1 MRHIAPW
8 FGAFRSLT
16 ILWRYGRMNRLGNLR
31 PLLFLLILAI
41 LGLIILQGIWPR
53 GEVRV
58 GYSDFVRWVKE
69 GRVAEVIIKGSTIK
83 GILKTGETFI
93 TTVDPQYENPVE
105 LLDQYKVPRRYEVTG
120 EGSLLWQFI
129 LWTIVPI
136 ALLVA
141 VWLWFMRRMQAGG
154 GALSF
159 AQSRAKLVTKEY
171 TRVTFKDVAGIDEV
185 IEEVKEIVDYLKN
198 PGRFARLGAR
208 VPKGILLVGP
218 PGTGKTLLAR
228 AIAGEANVPFF
239 SISGSD
245 FVEMFVG
252 VGAARVR
259 DMFQKAKQNAP
270 CIIFIDEID
279 AVGRKRGAGIGGGH
293 DEREQTL
300 NQLLA
305 EMDGFEGNSGVIVL
319 AATNRP
325 DVLDPALLR
334 PGRFDRKIVVPL
346 PDVRGRKAI
355 LEVHTRD
362 KKLAPDVDLEVLAK
376 RTPGF
381 AGADLANLCNEA
393 ALLAARQNKDYIE
406 MSDFEE
412 ALDRVLMG
420 LKRQGMYISDEEKR
434 IIAYHESGHAL
445 LSKVL
450 PHADPVHK
458 VTIIPRGKG
467 ALGATVPLPTEDRY
481 ILTKTQLL
489 DRITMLFGG
498 RAAEELVMGQASTG
512 AQDDLKQATELAKR
526 MVVEFGMSEDVGPLS
541 LAEERVNVFL
551 GEEIVKSEE
560 HSEELNA
567 VIDREIRRIV
577 EECYTRA
584 RSLLAQYREALD
596 KLAAEL
602 LSRETLDGTE
612 IDEILAGLIPAP
624 AS

>member
-1 MRHIAPW
+1 
-8 FGAFRSLT
+8 
-16 ILWRYGRMNRLGNLR
+16 MNQLRNLR

-41 LGLIILQGIWPR
+41 LGLIILQGIRPR
-53 GEVRV
+53 EEAKV

-83 GILKTGETFI
+83 GILKTGETFT

>member
-1 MRHIAPW
+1 
-8 FGAFRSLT
+8 
-16 ILWRYGRMNRLGNLR
+16 MNQLRNLR

-41 LGLIILQGIWPR
+41 LGLIILQGIRPR
-53 GEVRV
+53 EEAKV

-83 GILKTGETFI
+83 GILKTGETFT

-129 LWTIVPI
+129 FWTIVPI

>member
-1 MRHIAPW
+1 
-8 FGAFRSLT
+8 
-16 ILWRYGRMNRLGNLR
+16 MNRLRSLR
-31 PLLFLLILAI
+31 PLTFLVILVI

-58 GYSDFVRWVKE
+58 GYSDFVRWVKD

-83 GILKTGETFI
+83 GILKTGETFT
-93 TTVDPQYENPVE
+93 TTVDPQYENPVD
-105 LLDQYKVPRRYEVTG
+105 LLDQYKVPRRYEVAG
-120 EGSLLWQFI
+120 EGSLFWQFI
-129 LWTIVPI
+129 LWTIVPV
-136 ALLVA
+136 ALLIG
-141 VWLWFMRRMQAGG
+141 VWLWFMRRMQTGG

-171 TRVTFKDVAGIDEV
+171 TKVTFKDVAGIDEV

-198 PGRFARLGAR
+198 PSRFARLGAR

-305 EMDGFEGNSGVIVL
+305 EMDGFEGNAGVIVL

-445 LSKVL
+445 LSKLL

-481 ILTKTQLL
+481 ILTKAQLL
-489 DRITMLFGG
+489 DRITVLFGG
-498 RAAEELVMGQASTG
+498 RAAEEIVAGQASTG
-512 AQDDLKQATELAKR
+512 AFDDLKQATELAKK
-526 MVVEFGMSEDVGPLS
+526 MVVEYGMSEEVGPLS
-541 LAEERVNVFL
+541 LAEERLNVFL

-567 VIDREIRRIV
+567 IIDREIRRIV
-577 EECYTRA
+577 EECYRRA
-584 RSLLAQYREALD
+584 RSLLTQYREALD
-596 KLAAEL
+596 KLAGEL
-602 LSRETLDGTE
+602 LARETLDGSE
-612 IDEILAGLIPAP
+612 IDEILADLTPSP

>member
-1 MRHIAPW
+1 MDRL
-8 FGAFRSLT
+8 RS
-16 ILWRYGRMNRLGNLR
+16 LR
-31 PLLFLLILAI
+31 PLTFLVILVI
-41 LGLIILQGIWPR
+41 LGLIVLQGIWPR
-53 GEVRV
+53 GEVEV

-69 GRVAEVIIKGSTIK
+69 GRVAQVIIKGSTIK
-83 GILKTGETFI
+83 GFLVTGETFV

-105 LLDQYKVPRRYEVTG
+105 LLDKYGVPRRYEVAG
-120 EGSLLWQFI
+120 EGTLFWQFL
-129 LWTIVPI
+129 LWTIVPV
-136 ALLVA
+136 ALLA
-141 VWLWFMRRMQAGG
+141 GVWLWFMRRMQTGG

-159 AQSRAKLVTKEY
+159 AQSRAKLITKEY
-171 TRVTFKDVAGIDEV
+171 TKVTFKDVAGIDEV

-208 VPKGILLVGP
+208 VPKGILLVGA

-305 EMDGFEGNSGVIVL
+305 EMDGFESNTGVIVL

-420 LKRQGMYISDEEKR
+420 LKRQGMYISEEEKR
-434 IIAYHESGHAL
+434 VIAYHESGHAL
-445 LSKVL
+445 LSKLL

-481 ILTKTQLL
+481 ILTRSQLL
-489 DRITMLFGG
+489 DRITVLFGG
-498 RAAEELVMGQASTG
+498 RAAEELEFGEISTG
-512 AQDDLKQATELAKR
+512 AHDDLKQATELAKK
-526 MVVEFGMSEDVGPLS
+526 MVVEYGMSEEVGPLS
-541 LAEERVNVFL
+541 LAEERMNVFL

-577 EECYTRA
+577 EECHRRA
-584 RSLLAQYREALD
+584 LDLLREHKGALDVLASELLA
-596 KLAAEL
+596 
-602 LSRETLDGTE
+602 RETLDGSE
-612 IDEILAGLIPAP
+612 IDEILSGLLPAP
-624 AS
+624 VR

>member
-1 MRHIAPW
+1 
-8 FGAFRSLT
+8 
-16 ILWRYGRMNRLGNLR
+16 MNRLGNLR

-83 GILKTGETFI
+83 GILKTGETFT

>member
-1 MRHIAPW
+1 
-8 FGAFRSLT
+8 
-16 ILWRYGRMNRLGNLR
+16 MNQLRNLR

-41 LGLIILQGIWPR
+41 LGLIILQGIRPR
-53 GEVRV
+53 EEAKV

-83 GILKTGETFI
+83 GILKTGETFT

-120 EGSLLWQFI
+120 EGSLLWQFV
-129 LWTIVPI
+129 LWTIIPI

-420 LKRQGMYISDEEKR
+420 LKRQGMYISEEEKR

>member
-1 MRHIAPW
+1 
-8 FGAFRSLT
+8 
-16 ILWRYGRMNRLGNLR
+16 MNQLRNLR

-41 LGLIILQGIWPR
+41 LGLIILQGIRPR
-53 GEVRV
+53 EEAKV

-83 GILKTGETFI
+83 GILKTGEIFI

-120 EGSLLWQFI
+120 EGSLLWQFV

-458 VTIIPRGKG
+458 VTIIPRGRG

-612 IDEILAGLIPAP
+612 IDEILAGLIPTP

>member
-1 MRHIAPW
+1 MDR
-8 FGAFRSLT
+8 FRSL
-16 ILWRYGRMNRLGNLR
+16 R
-31 PLLFLLILAI
+31 PLTFLVILII
-41 LGLIILQGIWPR
+41 LGLIVLQGIWPR

-58 GYSDFVRWVKE
+58 GYSDFVRWVKD
-69 GRVAEVIIKGSTIK
+69 GRIAEVIIKGNTIK

-105 LLDQYKVPRRYEVTG
+105 LLDQYGIPRSYEVAG
-120 EGSLLWQFI
+120 EGSLFWQFL
-129 LWTIVPI
+129 LWTIVPVV
-136 ALLVA
+136 LLVG
-141 VWLWFMRRMQAGG
+141 VWLWFMRRMQTGG

-171 TRVTFKDVAGIDEV
+171 TKVTFKDVAGIDEV

-208 VPKGILLVGP
+208 VPKGILLVGA

-305 EMDGFEGNSGVIVL
+305 EMDGFEGNTGVIVL

-362 KKLAPDVDLEVLAK
+362 KKLAPDVNLKVLAK

-420 LKRQGMYISDEEKR
+420 LKRQGMYISEEEKR
-434 IIAYHESGHAL
+434 TIAYHESGHAL
-445 LSKVL
+445 LSKL
-450 PHADPVHK
+450 LTHADPVHK

-481 ILTKTQLL
+481 ILTRSQLL
-489 DRITMLFGG
+489 DRITLLFGG
-498 RAAEELVMGQASTG
+498 RAAEELEFGEISTG
-512 AQDDLKQATELAKR
+512 AYDDLKQATELAKK
-526 MVVEFGMSEDVGPLS
+526 MVVEYGMSEEVGPLS
-541 LAEERVNVFL
+541 LAEERMNVFL

-577 EECYTRA
+577 EECHRRA
-584 RSLLAQYREALD
+584 GELLRKHKVALD

-602 LSRETLDGTE
+602 LARETLDGSE
-612 IDEILAGLIPAP
+612 IDEILSGLIPIP
-624 AS
+624 VK

>member
-1 MRHIAPW
+1 
-8 FGAFRSLT
+8 
-16 ILWRYGRMNRLGNLR
+16 
-31 PLLFLLILAI
+31 
-41 LGLIILQGIWPR
+41 
-53 GEVRV
+53 
-58 GYSDFVRWVKE
+58 
-69 GRVAEVIIKGSTIK
+69 
-83 GILKTGETFI
+83 
-93 TTVDPQYENPVE
+93 
-105 LLDQYKVPRRYEVTG
+105 
-120 EGSLLWQFI
+120 
-129 LWTIVPI
+129 
-136 ALLVA
+136 
-141 VWLWFMRRMQAGG
+141 
-154 GALSF
+154 
-159 AQSRAKLVTKEY
+159 
-171 TRVTFKDVAGIDEV
+171 
-185 IEEVKEIVDYLKN
+185 
-198 PGRFARLGAR
+198 
-208 VPKGILLVGP
+208 
-218 PGTGKTLLAR
+218 LLAR

-305 EMDGFEGNSGVIVL
+305 EMDGFEGNTGVIVL

-362 KKLAPDVDLEVLAK
+362 KKLAPDVNLKVLAK

-420 LKRQGMYISDEEKR
+420 LKRQGMYISEEEKR
-434 IIAYHESGHAL
+434 TIAYHESGHAL
-445 LSKVL
+445 LSKL
-450 PHADPVHK
+450 LTHADPVHK

-481 ILTKTQLL
+481 ILTRSQLL
-489 DRITMLFGG
+489 DRITLLFGG
-498 RAAEELVMGQASTG
+498 RAAEELEFGEISTG
-512 AQDDLKQATELAKR
+512 AYDDLKQATELAKK
-526 MVVEFGMSEDVGPLS
+526 MVVEYGMSEEVGPLS
-541 LAEERVNVFL
+541 LAEERMNVFL

-577 EECYTRA
+577 EECHRRA
-584 RSLLAQYREALD
+584 GELLRKHKVALD

-602 LSRETLDGTE
+602 LARETLDGSE
-612 IDEILAGLIPAP
+612 IDEILSGLIPIP
-624 AS
+624 VK

>member
-1 MRHIAPW
+1 
-8 FGAFRSLT
+8 
-16 ILWRYGRMNRLGNLR
+16 MNRLRNLR
-31 PLLFLLILAI
+31 PLTFLLILVV

-58 GYSDFVRWVKE
+58 GYSDFVRWVKD

-83 GILKTGETFI
+83 GILKTGETFT

-105 LLDQYKVPRRYEVTG
+105 LLDQYKVPRRYEVAG

-129 LWTIVPI
+129 LWTIVPV

-406 MSDFEE
+406 MTDFEE

-445 LSKVL
+445 LSKLL

-481 ILTKTQLL
+481 ILTKAQLL
-489 DRITMLFGG
+489 DRITVLFGG
-498 RAAEELVMGQASTG
+498 RAAEELVTGQASTG
-512 AQDDLKQATELAKR
+512 AHDDLKQATELAKR
-526 MVVEFGMSEDVGPLS
+526 MVVEFGMSEEVGPLS
-541 LAEERVNVFL
+541 LAEERMNVFL

-584 RSLLAQYREALD
+584 RSLLAQHRKALD
-596 KLAAEL
+596 KLAGEL

-612 IDEILAGLIPAP
+612 IDEVLSGLIPAP
-624 AS
+624 TS

>member
-1 MRHIAPW
+1 MD
-8 FGAFRSLT
+8 
-16 ILWRYGRMNRLGNLR
+16 RLRNVR
-31 PLLFLLILAI
+31 PLVFLVILAI
-41 LGLIILQGIWPR
+41 LGLIVLQGIWPR
-53 GEVRV
+53 HEARI

-69 GRVAEVIIKGSTIK
+69 GRVAEVIIKGDTVR
-83 GILKTGETFI
+83 GVLKTGETFT

-105 LLDQYKVPRRYEVTG
+105 LLKENGVHYSFERGDG
-120 EGSLLWQFI
+120 AALFWQFV
-129 LWTIVPI
+129 LWTVIPLA
-136 ALLVA
+136 ALFGL
-141 VWLWFMRRMQAGG
+141 WLWMMRRMQPGG
-154 GALSF
+154 GVLSF
-159 AQSRAKLVTKEY
+159 VQSRAKLVTKEY

-393 ALLAARQNKDYIE
+393 ALLAARQNKPYIE

-420 LKRQGMYISDEEKR
+420 LKRQGIYISDEERR
-434 IIAYHESGHAL
+434 IIAYHEAGHAL
-445 LSKVL
+445 LSKLL

-481 ILTKTQLL
+481 ILTKSELL
-489 DRITMLFGG
+489 DRITVLFGG
-498 RAAEELVMGQASTG
+498 RAAEELVTGEASTG

-526 MVVEFGMSEDVGPLS
+526 MVVEFGMSEEVGPLS
-541 LAEERVNVFL
+541 LAEERLNVFL

-567 VIDREIRRIV
+567 VIDREIRKIV
-577 EECYTRA
+577 DHCYARA
-584 RSLLAQYREALD
+584 KELLREHREALD
-596 KLAAEL
+596 RLAREL
-602 LSRETLDGTE
+602 LSRETLDGSE
-612 IDEILAGLIPAP
+612 IDEILKDLIPAP
-624 AS
+624 AK

>member
-1 MRHIAPW
+1 MDRL
-8 FGAFRSLT
+8 RS
-16 ILWRYGRMNRLGNLR
+16 LR
-31 PLLFLLILAI
+31 PLTFLVILII
-41 LGLIILQGIWPR
+41 LGLIVLQGIWPR
-53 GEVRV
+53 AEVRV
-58 GYSDFVRWVKE
+58 GYSDFVRWVKD
-69 GRVAEVIIKGSTIK
+69 GRVAQVIIKGSTIK
-83 GILKTGETFI
+83 GVLVTGETFV

-105 LLDQYKVPRRYEVTG
+105 LLDKYGIPRSYEVAG
-120 EGSLLWQFI
+120 EGSLFWQFL
-129 LWTIVPI
+129 LWTIVPV
-136 ALLVA
+136 ALLVG
-141 VWLWFMRRMQAGG
+141 VWLWFMRRMQTGG

-159 AQSRAKLVTKEY
+159 AQSRAKLITKEY

-208 VPKGILLVGP
+208 VPKGILLVGA

-305 EMDGFEGNSGVIVL
+305 EMDGFEGNTGVIVL

-406 MSDFEE
+406 MADFEE

-420 LKRQGMYISDEEKR
+420 LKRQGMYISEEEKR
-434 IIAYHESGHAL
+434 AIAYHESGHAL
-445 LSKVL
+445 LSKLL

-481 ILTKTQLL
+481 ILTRSQLL
-489 DRITMLFGG
+489 DRITVLFGG
-498 RAAEELVMGQASTG
+498 RAAEELEFGEISTG
-512 AQDDLKQATELAKR
+512 AYDDLKQATELAKK
-526 MVVEFGMSEDVGPLS
+526 MVVEYGMSEEVGPLS

-551 GEEIVKSEE
+551 GEEIVKSDE

-577 EECYTRA
+577 EDCYRRA
-584 RSLLAQYREALD
+584 VNLLRQHKGALD
-596 KLAAEL
+596 VLAAEL
-602 LSRETLDGTE
+602 LARETLDGSE
-612 IDEILAGLIPAP
+612 IDEILSGLIPAP
-624 AS
+624 VK